1 MKRFNLNE
9 LKVQSF
15 VTSVEKENVDT
26 VKGGT
31 ARISRFQVI
40 CDSTPENCQGAT
52 ENGCQTANGCGGTF
66 PASCRPSGFQ
76 IICDTSINCF

>member
-1 MKRFNLNE
+1 MKRLNLNA

-15 VTSVEKENVDT
+15 VTSVEEDSVET

-31 ARISRFQVI
+31 AGRISRFQII
-40 CDSTPENCQGAT
+40 CDSTPENCIGAT
-52 ENGCQTANGCGGTF
+52 VNGCGSNNGCVTF

-76 IICDTSINCF
+76 IICDTTINC